1 MGQMTP
7 TASPA
12 SSTFSS
18 TTALSAAALSAANI
32 NPKTLLATD
41 YMNHF
46 NEAIMLLE
54 MIPAMPE
61 CTDDFLMWEPVTY
74 PEHFLQSNFKGRELA
89 IAAYEAADPDVRRRF
104 DKLCDSMTS
113 ILIEIRK
120 AMIDT
125 DQAEIRIRL
134 AEQATGWL
142 KPLVAQAGG
151 IINGTG
157 EVRVED
163 GEPQSGADLIMSA

>member
-1 MGQMTP
+1 MGQMTL

-12 SSTFSS
+12 SPAFLSPVT
-18 TTALSAAALSAANI
+18 LSAAALAAANI
-32 NPKTLLATD
+32 NPKTRLATD

-61 CTDDFLMWEPVTY
+61 CTEDFLMWEPLSY

-89 IAAYEAADPDVRRRF
+89 IAAYEAADPDVRARF
-104 DKLCDSMTS
+104 DKLCYSMTS
-113 ILIEIRK
+113 ILTEIRK
-120 AMIDT
+120 AMSDSE
-125 DQAEIRIRL
+125 QPEIRIRL

>member
-7 TASPA
+7 SASPA
-12 SSTFSS
+12 SPTFSS
-18 TTALSAAALSAANI
+18 PAVLSAAALSAANI
-32 NPKTLLATD
+32 NPQTRLATD
-41 YMNHF
+41 YINHF

-61 CTDDFLMWEPVTY
+61 CADDFLMWEPVTY

-120 AMIDT
+120 AMID
-125 DQAEIRIRL
+125 
-134 AEQATGWL
+134 
-142 KPLVAQAGG
+142 
-151 IINGTG
+151 
-157 EVRVED
+157 
-163 GEPQSGADLIMSA
+163 S

>member
-7 TASPA
+7 SACPA
-12 SSTFSS
+12 STAISS
-18 TTALSAAALSAANI
+18 SGALNAAALAAPNI
-32 NPKTLLATD
+32 NPQTRLATD

-61 CTDDFLMWEPVTY
+61 CTDDFLLWEPLSY

-89 IAAYEAADPDVRRRF
+89 IAAYEAADPDIRASF

-113 ILIEIRK
+113 ILTEIRK
-120 AMIDT
+120 AMGDT
-125 DQAEIRIRL
+125 EQAEIRIRL
-134 AEQATGWL
+134 AEQATAWL
-142 KPLVAQAGG
+142 KPLVAQTGG
-151 IINGTG
+151 IINGADDVG
-157 EVRVED
+157 FED
-163 GEPQSGADLIMSA
+163 AEPQSGADLIMSA